1 MGSGTELRPDME
13 AVPVMTESSA
23 DHGLWGWENFFREIE
38 RFIGESERQFGNCNE
53 DYAQYAIERFE
64 FCTLSVIRLRD
75 HLTLHREPTASP
87 ETREVLSHY
96 QNALESLLSC
106 FRELSQKWLEH
117 QELQEQLSAYHVAQ
131 ESVTSRRGRPSFVIS
146 RDQLQ
151 YLRSLSFSWTEIA
164 SLLGV
169 SRMTIFR
176 RRVEFQMLNEA
187 ARYVEDQELRTVIS
201 SVRRDLPNVGEK
213 MVLGRLSS
221 MGYQV
226 TRECV
231 RQA

>member
-1 MGSGTELRPDME
+1 MRLQKFTFWVGSGTELRPDLE
-13 AVPVMTESSA
+13 AVPAWPVMTESGA
-23 DHGLWGWENFFREIE
+23 DHELWGWENFFREIE

-117 QELQEQLSAYHVAQ
+117 QELQEQLSASTAYRVAQ

-146 RDQLQ
+146 RDQLE
-151 YLRSLSFSWTEIA
+151 YLRSLSFS
-164 SLLGV
+164 
-169 SRMTIFR
+169 
-176 RRVEFQMLNEA
+176 
-187 ARYVEDQELRTVIS
+187 
-201 SVRRDLPNVGEK
+201 
-213 MVLGRLSS
+213 
-221 MGYQV
+221 
-226 TRECV
+226 
-231 RQA
+231 